1 MADFLEFDGGFAP
14 DIDTMDREELQACLK
29 EVRERIADLDERE
42 PVDMNSEEYEAWGE
56 CHEELEDLADEIVER
71 LEEKRLLTRSVS
83 PGDGRCKLLH
93 LTEEGRCFY
102 QEFIA
107 ITEEVHRQAEQ
118 GFSPEELALLQE
130 LLHRVADNLTRETE
144 EPSK

>member
-42 PVDMNSEEYEAWGE
+42 PADLDEREPADMNSEEYEAWGD

-71 LEEKRLLTRSVS
+71 LEEMT
-83 PGDGRCKLLH
+83 
-93 LTEEGRCFY
+93 
-102 QEFIA
+102 
-107 ITEEVHRQAEQ
+107 
-118 GFSPEELALLQE
+118 
-130 LLHRVADNLTRETE
+130 
-144 EPSK
+144 